1 MVPATSR
8 GSELPDPGGVQHKA
22 GPPLVRETQMDFHH
36 GLQVGPEALVDLF
49 ILLLYSWDF

>member
-8 GSELPDPGGVQHKA
+8 GSELPDPGDVQHKA